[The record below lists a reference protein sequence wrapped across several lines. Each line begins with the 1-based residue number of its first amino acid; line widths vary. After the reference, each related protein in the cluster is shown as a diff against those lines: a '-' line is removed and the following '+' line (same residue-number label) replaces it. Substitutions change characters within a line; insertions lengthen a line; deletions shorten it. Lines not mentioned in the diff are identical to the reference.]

1 MATKTIVCPECQ
13 APAGPGRYA
22 CAQCGALLASVA
34 LAPRPQGRA
43 GREAVV
49 DVAPAEAAPPALA
62 PSLVEQAT
70 DVLVAD
76 RPRRTRVAP
85 AWTQGL
91 AAEPIESAPGVDER
105 WDDQPPTAE
114 AAAEP
119 VPAERPMENDL
130 EADHGVTVEPIAA
143 LVNRATNGLGPKRA
157 TEKKAPS
164 IAAIKPAPLPK
175 VRRRSTPDPAALERI
190 APLAVPQPDVEPAA
204 VATPEPAV
212 LASVE
217 PVARAAPEP
226 AVLATP
232 EPATPAVLA
241 TPEPATPAASE
252 RASLAVAPPAVT
264 PRVERAQTVQPP
276 PRFELAP
283 ASKPASRVEVAPRR
297 EAVPAWPPPG
307 DRGPL
312 VEPLPRVP
320 AGVYLPPSAVLP
332 SGEALPIAGAT
343 NGRPAT
349 VPAVPDAATSDGASK
364 GVSAADR
371 LAQLD
376 LPEDT
381 PRRVVA
387 IGAVVAALG
396 FLLPWSTSPTGSD
409 LLGDYWVRWG
419 MAGPGAWIV
428 VALLIGLAGLTLAGG
443 RLASAPVGLP
453 GVALAM
459 LLLGLSWPY
468 LFGVPGRTVGIWVV
482 LAGVIL
488 LAVGGLL
495 DMRAG
500 RHGDSQPTV

>member
-1 MATKTIVCPECQ
+1 VT
-13 APAGPGRYA
+13 
-22 CAQCGALLASVA
+22 
-34 LAPRPQGRA
+34 
-43 GREAVV
+43 
-49 DVAPAEAAPPALA
+49 PP
-62 PSLVEQAT
+62 
-70 DVLVAD
+70 
-76 RPRRTRVAP
+76 
-85 AWTQGL
+85 
-91 AAEPIESAPGVDER
+91 
-105 WDDQPPTAE
+105 
-114 AAAEP
+114 
-119 VPAERPMENDL
+119 
-130 EADHGVTVEPIAA
+130 VEP
-143 LVNRATNGLGPKRA
+143 
-157 TEKKAPS
+157 
-164 IAAIKPAPLPK
+164 
-175 VRRRSTPDPAALERI
+175 
-190 APLAVPQPDVEPAA
+190 
-204 VATPEPAV
+204 
-212 LASVE
+212 
-217 PVARAAPEP
+217 
-226 AVLATP
+226 
-232 EPATPAVLA
+232 
-241 TPEPATPAASE
+241 
-252 RASLAVAPPAVT
+252 
-264 PRVERAQTVQPP
+264 AQTVQPA

-283 ASKPASRVEVAPRR
+283 ASKPAPRVEVAPRR

-332 SGEALPIAGAT
+332 SGEALPIAGAS

-349 VPAVPDAATSDGASK
+349 VPAVPAAATSDGGSK
-364 GVSAADR
+364 RVSAADR

-376 LPEDT
+376 LPADT

-396 FLLPWSTSPTGSD
+396 FLLPWSTSPSGND

-500 RHGDSQPTV
+500 RHADPQPTV